1 MIYITIAF
9 LAGIAIAIQ
18 AAINSQ
24 LAQGLLGQ
32 PILAAAISFAIGT
45 IFLFSIA
52 LWKADINSAWNVLP
66 QQPWWRFLGGI
77 LGAIMVFTTVLLA
90 PKIGITNML
99 FFVIIGQ
106 LIAAAIIDHFGL
118 IGMAIRPFQLYQLIG
133 LFIVLIG
140 LATFFFG
147 KHFFH

>member
-106 LIAAAIIDHFGL
+106 LIAAATIDHFGL
-118 IGMAIRPFQLYQLIG
+118 IGMTMRPFQLYQFVG

-140 LATFFFG
+140 VGTFFFG
-147 KHFFH
+147 KHFFN